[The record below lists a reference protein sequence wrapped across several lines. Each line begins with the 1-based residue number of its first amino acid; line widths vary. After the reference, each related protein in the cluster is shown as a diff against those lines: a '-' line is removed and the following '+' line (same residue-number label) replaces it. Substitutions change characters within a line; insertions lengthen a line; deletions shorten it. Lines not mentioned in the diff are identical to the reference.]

1 MAGQSSPPGIRPDD
15 DRGRERTRST
25 TSDAAERRGSSVDP
39 SAAGAR
45 PAKRRKENHVRSRY
59 PCTLCSQLGLDCQYE
74 AAYTRGRLPS
84 IEIETDDR
92 VLQMA
97 AHARRQSSS
106 TAAAAASSRNVG
118 GAEDRSAASG
128 GNGNGNGTGIP
139 IPSPISIEHHQ
150 LSDAQQRG
158 TASTAQSSRNSPE
171 PSQNDQQGHY
181 VGPASGASFLLRIQR
196 KLVHQQSSLSSEASI
211 FTFGDVPLPEFDP
224 SFFILPPQSD
234 AEALLGR
241 YFDFASA
248 THRFL
253 HRPTVEG
260 WLDELYATGGVM
272 RERAAARSR
281 MALLFMV
288 FAQAGNYA
296 RPGMTS
302 REFESARYFSAAEH
316 QLSAEKGEIRL
327 TSVQAR
333 LAQCFWLL
341 GQSRINHCWSLFGTT
356 AHLVLALGMHR
367 KRRID
372 SHHNVDYIE
381 LECRKRTFWCAYN
394 LDTYL
399 SAALGRPRTF
409 HDEDIDQEIPTCVND
424 SDLHSRQMHP
434 SAIKSQSLMSG
445 CIAHLKLSRILA
457 NILRDLYGIKP
468 PSSDDRYRLAAIYN
482 DELND
487 WRTSVAYLIETD
499 GVDPS
504 LFLPIFL
511 RQRNVL
517 NLAFW
522 HAQILV
528 HRPFLLSNFA
538 GLTNYSTNRSKLSGN
553 GKLAFHVQKCLD
565 AALNIVR
572 VVDEL
577 TIQGQIYST
586 YWFTHYFAFC
596 AVVVLYVYTIQQR
609 HSPPETYL
617 PHFRAAAK
625 CQEQISNI
633 ASRGSLAER
642 YGVVLQELRLEILRH
657 NEFLATQGS
666 SAAMPLLGSD
676 LVFPVVHDQAPP
688 VMGNGLG
695 TVDGLQQM
703 GHEPFAEPSPSSSI
717 AQLTGWGQFD
727 SLVTGGIG
735 SLESLLADSGAGWDL
750 DLGGG
755 LSGIA

>member
-1 MAGQSSPPGIRPDD
+1 MADRQSSPGIPPDD
-15 DRGRERTRST
+15 HHPGAAAPERTRST
-25 TSDAAERRGSSVDP
+25 TSAEQQQGDGRRGSDSVEP
-39 SAAGAR
+39 AGR
-45 PAKRRKENHVRSRY
+45 PAKRRKESHVRSRVSRACDRCKSRKTRCSGKY

-97 AHARRQSSS
+97 AHARRQSSATVS
-106 TAAAAASSRNVG
+106 GNGPPGRNGEDGAAAG
-118 GAEDRSAASG
+118 GI
-128 GNGNGNGTGIP
+128 IP

-150 LSDAQQRG
+150 LSDRLAGEASLQQRQRG

-196 KLVHQQSSLSSEASI
+196 KLVHQQSLSSESSI
-211 FTFGDVPLPEFDP
+211 FTFGDLPLPEFDP
-224 SFFILPPQSD
+224 SFFILPPQAD
-234 AEALLGR
+234 AEALL
-241 YFDFASA
+241 A
-248 THRFL
+248 
-253 HRPTVEG
+253 
-260 WLDELYATGGVM
+260 
-272 RERAAARSR
+272 
-281 MALLFMV
+281 
-288 FAQAGNYA
+288 
-296 RPGMTS
+296 
-302 REFESARYFSAAEH
+302 
-316 QLSAEKGEIRL
+316 
-327 TSVQAR
+327 
-333 LAQCFWLL
+333 
-341 GQSRINHCWSLFGTT
+341 
-356 AHLVLALGMHR
+356 
-367 KRRID
+367 
-372 SHHNVDYIE
+372 
-381 LECRKRTFWCAYN
+381 RKRTFWCAYN

-409 HDEDIDQEIPTCVND
+409 HDEDIDQDFPTCVND
-424 SDLHSRQMHP
+424 SDLHNRQMHP
-434 SAIKSQSLMSG
+434 SAVKSQSLMSG
-445 CIAHLKLSRILA
+445 PIAHFKLSRILA

-468 PSSDDRYRLAAIYN
+468 PSSDDRYRLAAKYN
-482 DELND
+482 DELNE
-487 WRTSVAYLIETD
+487 WRTSLAYLLDTD

-538 GLTNYSTNRSKLSGN
+538 GLTNYSINRSKLSGN
-553 GKLAFHVQKCLD
+553 SKLAYHVQRCLD
-565 AALNIVR
+565 AAMNIVR
-572 VVDEL
+572 VVDDL
-577 TIQGQIYST
+577 TNQSQIYST

-609 HSPPETYL
+609 HSSPEYYL

-633 ASRGSLAER
+633 ATKGSLAER

-657 NEFLATQGS
+657 NEFLATQGA
-666 SAAMPLLGSD
+666 SAATMPLLGSD
-676 LVFPVVHDQAPP
+676 LVFLDQGA
-688 VMGNGLG
+688 VLGSGLAA
-695 TVDGLQQM
+695 DGLQQM
-703 GHEPFAEPSPSSSI
+703 GHDAFAEASPSSSI

-735 SLESLLADSGAGWDL
+735 SLETLLADSAAGWDL
-750 DLGGG
+750 DLDGG
-755 LSGIA
+755 LGGIA